1 MSTVSMSSSLPGAA
15 PSSTRAAPSLPGAAP
30 GSEGAALVL
39 DGITKRFGGLTAV
52 NGVSLVLPV
61 GGRLALIGP
70 NGAGKTTLF
79 RIIAGEMPPSSGSIT
94 LFGEDVSRTSER
106 ARALKG
112 VSRTFQVSNL
122 FPRLSVSHNVRIAA
136 QVATATSHR
145 FWQRLKPDDTFA
157 ERTTEVLEQVGLRD
171 RADEAVAN
179 LSHGEKRQLEIAMAL
194 VVRPRLILL
203 DEPAAGLS
211 ASERTVL
218 RRLLEDLP
226 DDITFLLIEHD
237 MKLALELVDKVL
249 CLDNGV
255 PLAYGTPD
263 EIRANPAV
271 QACYLGR
278 RD

>member
-1 MSTVSMSSSLPGAA
+1 MSTVNVV
-15 PSSTRAAPSLPGAAP
+15 PSLPGSAP
-30 GSEGAALVL
+30 GREGAALIL

-52 NGVSLVLPV
+52 NGVSLVLPI

-79 RIIAGEMPPSSGSIT
+79 RIIAGEMQPTSGT
-94 LFGEDVSRTSER
+94 VFLFGQDETRTSER

-112 VSRTFQVSNL
+112 VARTFQVSNL

-136 QVATATSHR
+136 QVATPTSRR
-145 FWQRLKPDDTFA
+145 FWQKLGATDSFA
-157 ERTTEVLEQVGLRD
+157 ERTREVLEQVGLAD
-171 RADEAVAN
+171 RADEAVAK

-194 VVRPRLILL
+194 VVNPKLLLL

-211 ASERTVL
+211 ASERVVL
-218 RRLLEDLP
+218 RGLLERLP
-226 DDITFLLIEHD
+226 DDISFLLIEHD
-237 MKLALELVDKVL
+237 MKLALELADKVL

>member
-1 MSTVSMSSSLPGAA
+1 MSSTIAASSLPGN
-15 PSSTRAAPSLPGAAP
+15 AP

-79 RIIAGEMPPSSGSIT
+79 RIIAGEMQPSSGT
-94 LFGEDVSRTSER
+94 VMLFGEDETKSSER
-106 ARALKG
+106 KRALKG

-136 QVATATSHR
+136 QVATPTSHR
-145 FWQRLKPDDTFA
+145 FWQKLKSSDSFA
-157 ERTTEVLEQVGLRD
+157 QRTERVLAQVGLAG
-171 RADEAVAN
+171 RADEEVAN

-194 VVRPRLILL
+194 VVEPRLILL

-211 ASERTVL
+211 ANERVVL
-218 RRLLEDLP
+218 RGLLENLP
-226 DDITFLLIEHD
+226 DEITFLLIEHD

-255 PLAYGTPD
+255 PLAYGTPE

>member
-1 MSTVSMSSSLPGAA
+1 MSTVSM
-15 PSSTRAAPSLPGAAP
+15 PSSLPGAAP

-79 RIIAGEMPPSSGSIT
+79 RIIAGEMQPTSGSIT
-94 LFGEDVSRTSER
+94 LFGEDATKTSER
-106 ARALKG
+106 VRALSG

-122 FPRLSVSHNVRIAA
+122 FPRLSVTHNVRIAA
-136 QVATATSHR
+136 QVATPTSHR
-145 FWQRLKPDDTFA
+145 FWQRLKPNDSFA
-157 ERTTEVLEQVGLRD
+157 QRTSEVLEQVGLGD

-194 VVRPRLILL
+194 VVKPRLILL

-211 ASERTVL
+211 ASERVVL
-218 RRLLEDLP
+218 RGLLENLP

>member
-1 MSTVSMSSSLPGAA
+1 MSSVAALSPSPGALPG
-15 PSSTRAAPSLPGAAP
+15 G
-30 GSEGAALVL
+30 GDAALSL
-39 DGITKRFGGLTAV
+39 DGVTKRFGGLTAV
-52 NGVSLVLPV
+52 SGVSLVLPA

-79 RIIAGEMPPSSGSIT
+79 RVIAGEMRATSGRIT
-94 LFGEDVSRTSER
+94 MFGDDVTQTSER
-106 ARALKG
+106 ARALLG

-122 FPRLSVSHNVRIAA
+122 FPSLSVGDNVRIAA
-136 QVATATSHR
+136 QVATPTSRR
-145 FWQRLKPDDTFA
+145 FWSRTRPGDAFGARVDEVLDRVGLGSKRA
-157 ERTTEVLEQVGLRD
+157 ERVGT
-171 RADEAVAN
+171 
-179 LSHGEKRQLEIAMAL
+179 LSHGEQRQLEIAMAL

-211 ASERTVL
+211 ANERVIL
-218 RRLLEDLP
+218 RGLLENLP
-226 DDITFLLIEHD
+226 DDLTFLLIEHD
-237 MKLALELVDKVL
+237 MTLALELVDTVL

-271 QACYLGR
+271 QAVYLGR

>member
-1 MSTVSMSSSLPGAA
+1 MSPRTLASSLPE
-15 PSSTRAAPSLPGAAP
+15 SVS
-30 GSEGAALVL
+30 GSEGHALTL
-39 DGITKRFGGLTAV
+39 DGVTKRFGGLTAV

-79 RIIAGEMPPSSGSIT
+79 RVIAGELKPTSGTMT
-94 LFGEDVSRTSER
+94 LFDEDITNASER
-106 ARALKG
+106 SRARRG

-122 FPRLSVSHNVRIAA
+122 FPRLSVRDNVRLAA
-136 QVATATSHR
+136 QVATPTSHR
-145 FWQRLKPDDTFA
+145 FWQRLRKNDEFG
-157 ERTTEVLEQVGLRD
+157 ERTVEVLAQVGLD
-171 RADEAVAN
+171 HRADEQVSA

-211 ASERTVL
+211 ATERVVL
-218 RRLLEDLP
+218 RGLLERLP
-226 DDITFLLIEHD
+226 SNITFLLIEHD
-237 MKLALELVDKVL
+237 MSLALELVDRVL

-271 QACYLGR
+271 QAVYLGR
-278 RD
+278 RE

>member
-1 MSTVSMSSSLPGAA
+1 MSTASI
-15 PSSTRAAPSLPGAAP
+15 APSLPGSEP
-30 GSEGAALVL
+30 GGEGAALVL
-39 DGITKRFGGLTAV
+39 DGITKKFGGLTAV

-79 RIIAGEMPPSSGSIT
+79 RVIAGEMSPTGGT
-94 LFGEDVSRTSER
+94 VCLFGEDVTKVSER
-106 ARALKG
+106 ARALRG

-122 FPRLSVSHNVRIAA
+122 FPQLSVSHNVRIAA
-136 QVATATSHR
+136 QVATPTSHR
-145 FWQRLKPDDTFA
+145 FWQKLKADDSFA
-157 ERTTEVLEQVGLRD
+157 ERTERVLEQVGLAD
-171 RADEAVAN
+171 RADEAVAK

-194 VVRPRLILL
+194 VVNPKLILL

-211 ASERTVL
+211 ATERVVL
-218 RRLLEDLP
+218 RGLLENLP
-226 DDITFLLIEHD
+226 EEITFLLIEHD
-237 MKLALELVDKVL
+237 MKLALELADRVL

-278 RD
+278 RE